1 MHNKFLLLLLPT
13 KPNQTMTVY
22 ITVIGGRCDIEQPDW
37 SEGQF
42 VVIDGLLG
50 CGNILWDKRL
60 SWGLLEGY
68 PGCRVH
74 GQAGTSCV
82 VSTVMHP
89 AMILKAMWHCLLTDC
104 WTDLHLKCRM
114 FSLSSSP
121 LQATLSQVVNH
132 RTLIII
138 PLETFTQWEVTS
150 CW

>member
-1 MHNKFLLLLLPT
+1 
-13 KPNQTMTVY
+13 MTVY

-37 SEGQF
+37 SEGQS

-104 WTDLHLKCRM
+104 WTCIWNVACSASHPVHCKQPWAKLLTIE
-114 FSLSSSP
+114 L
-121 LQATLSQVVNH
+121 
-132 RTLIII
+132 
-138 PLETFTQWEVTS
+138 
-150 CW
+150 